1 MREEKTW
8 YRCDP
13 EKNKECRKRTCGLY
27 GGPCIRTSKEEYAK
41 LDTDGKPIIE
51 PGLRELRGKEHGT
64 D

>member
-13 EKNKECRKRTCGLY
+13 EKNKECRQRSCGLY
-27 GGPCIRTSKEEYAK
+27 GGPCIRTSRMEYAK
-41 LDTDGKPIIE
+41 LDADGKPIIE
-51 PGLRELRGKEHGT
+51 PGLRGKEHGT

>member
-13 EKNKECRKRTCGLY
+13 EKNKECRQIRCGIY
-27 GGPCIRTSKEEYAK
+27 GGPCIRTSKAEYAE
-41 LDTDGKPIIE
+41 TDANGKPIIE
-51 PGLRELRGKEHGT
+51 PGLRGTKHGT